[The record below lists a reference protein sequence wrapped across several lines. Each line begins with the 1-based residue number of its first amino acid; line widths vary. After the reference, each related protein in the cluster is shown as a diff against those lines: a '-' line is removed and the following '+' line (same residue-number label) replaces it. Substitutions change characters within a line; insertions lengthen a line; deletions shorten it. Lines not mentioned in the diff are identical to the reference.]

1 MASSPG
7 SPARP
12 GGGRFSTTGLVAV
25 AALAVLLAG
34 CGPDG
39 AGARPED
46 DVKKVT
52 VEYTR
57 IEPETLRDVATFS
70 GTLDAEHSV
79 VIKPETDGVIESVG
93 FEEGRSVE
101 RGAVLFTLRSEEQ
114 RARLR
119 EALANRALAEGV
131 YERTRKLVTRD
142 ATSLAR
148 KDSAVAELE
157 VARARVDLARLALDR
172 TEIRAP
178 FDGVLGFRWVDPG
191 DRVTDETPLVQ
202 IDAIERLQVSF
213 GITEQGVA
221 FAKRGAP
228 IQIRVLPYPGE
239 SFAGEVFF
247 VSPTLDP
254 AARRLILK
262 AWVPNAD
269 ERLRPGLFAN
279 VDLEVA
285 RRENALLVPE
295 SAVVLDRH
303 GTFVWRVDDD
313 DTAHRVPIEVGLRK
327 GGRVE
332 VTMGLRPGDTVV
344 MAGTHKVSE
353 GEKLQAAAPA
363 STGQARRE
371 GTVAAPP
378 GEGT

>member
-1 MASSPG
+1 MVSSVEAPVRPSG
-7 SPARP
+7 GWIPARC
-12 GGGRFSTTGLVAV
+12 
-25 AALAVLLAG
+25 AALGVALGALLVG
-34 CGPDG
+34 CGPEG
-39 AGARPED
+39 AGARLEGD
-46 DVKKVT
+46 AERIM

-70 GTLDAEHSV
+70 GQLDSEHSV
-79 VIKPETDGVIESVG
+79 MMKTETDGVIESVS
-93 FEEGRSVE
+93 FEEGQQVE
-101 RGAVLFTLRSEEQ
+101 RGAVLFKLRSGEQ

-119 EALANRALAEGV
+119 EALANRALAEEV

-142 ATSLAR
+142 ATSLAQR
-148 KDSAVAELE
+148 DRATAELE
-157 VARARVDLARLALDR
+157 VAKARVDLARLELDR
-172 TEIRAP
+172 TEVRAP
-178 FDGVLGFRWVDPG
+178 FDGVLGSRGVDPG

-221 FAKRGAP
+221 FARNGAP

-239 SFAGEVFF
+239 TFAGEVFF

-269 ERLRPGLFAN
+269 GRLRPGLFAD
-279 VDLEVA
+279 VDLEIA
-285 RRENALLVPE
+285 QRENALLVPE
-295 SAVVLDRH
+295 SAVVFDRH
-303 GTFVWRVDDD
+303 GTFVWRVEDDD
-313 DTAHRVPIEVGLRK
+313 SARRVPIEVGLRK

-332 VTMGLRPGDTVV
+332 VTLGLRPGDTVV
-344 MAGTHKVSE
+344 SAGTHKVSE
-353 GEKLQAAAPA
+353 GEKLQSAAPA
-363 STGQARRE
+363 SSGQARRE
-371 GTVAAPP
+371 GAVAAAP